1 MTLARLSLV
10 QVVIFLVLKKRLQA
24 VAFML
29 ADDLKFLMR
38 KPKKVDERFDYHGSF
53 TVPRVITGDYC

>member
-29 ADDLKFLMR
+29 ADVLKFLMR
-38 KPKKVDERFDYHGSF
+38 KPKVDERFDYYGSF

>member
-24 VAFML
+24 VTFML
-29 ADDLKFLMR
+29 ADVLKFLMR
-38 KPKKVDERFDYHGSF
+38 KPKVDQRFGYHGSF